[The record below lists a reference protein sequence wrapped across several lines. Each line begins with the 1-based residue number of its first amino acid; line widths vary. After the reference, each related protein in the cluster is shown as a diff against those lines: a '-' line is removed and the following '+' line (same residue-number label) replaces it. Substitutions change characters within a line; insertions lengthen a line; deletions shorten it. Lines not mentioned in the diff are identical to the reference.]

1 MYPTNSNV
9 VWRGGLPP
17 VFSVVVWPMDDMG
30 RKRPRY
36 YRSWSGTST
45 LSIKFVPSPR
55 DYGTIPA
62 GYRAI
67 HLKAARANTSCH

>member
-36 YRSWSGTST
+36 TSN
-45 LSIKFVPSPR
+45 
-55 DYGTIPA
+55 TISVMV
-62 GYRAI
+62 GY
-67 HLKAARANTSCH
+67 